1 MFTCGQ
7 KQTAYLAE
15 LENYSE
21 SNLEAAE
28 YKMRTNQ
35 SMNKTL
41 KIYSP
46 SPSREELKLKEKF
59 MIIIIIIIMYWG
71 LCRPFQSSSNA
82 LLSLDVT

>member
-7 KQTAYLAE
+7 KLTVYLAE

-41 KIYSP
+41 KNYSP
-46 SPSREELKLKEKF
+46 SPSCEDLKLKKN
-59 MIIIIIIIMYWG
+59 
-71 LCRPFQSSSNA
+71 S
-82 LLSLDVT
+82 